1 MKQTTIHKH
10 RLAQAAESIPGF
22 RPSGDAA
29 RPSAV
34 PFGAVIA
41 LTLGLGLHAAWA
53 ENVIQGMNVT
63 NTPDG
68 GMQIRFTLA
77 TPPQSAPSH
86 FSIEQPSRIA
96 LDFQDTKLGLDKRF
110 QSIESSAVNDVR
122 FAESGGRTR
131 AVIGLKGNAAY
142 DIKTEGQDV
151 ILAIQPESRQASMEA
166 ASTQQPLTD
175 TVDAAEVDFRR
186 GSQGEGRLV
195 VKLARPNV
203 PMTMNAEGRRLII
216 DLPQTRL
223 TAEQYDVA
231 DFATPVSKVSVQQ
244 RGAGSRLIVET
255 SAPFDKLA
263 YQADNQLTVEVRPL
277 PKEQPATAG
286 LGPKTYQGERLTLK
300 FQDIEIRP
308 LLQLLADFTGNNIVV
323 SDSVQGRMS
332 LRLENVP
339 WDQAMD
345 LILTT
350 KGLSQRKSGNVIFV
364 APTAEITARE
374 KAEMEARKQS
384 EDLAPLMSEFMQ
396 VNYAK
401 ASDIAKLLRPTAVP
415 GAAAP
420 VAGTTGTVAARQVGF
435 LSPRG
440 TLTVD
445 ERTNTLLV
453 NDTPDSLDKIR
464 DLVKK
469 LDTPIKQV
477 LIESRIVIAT
487 DDFSRELGLKWGV
500 TGAFNTSGDPILL
513 SGNATGTGGMATN
526 IGSGSAPGVPS
537 LGDRFNINMPA
548 GSFTGKPVSG
558 SLGLAVLGSNV
569 LVDLELQALQVEGKG
584 EIVSSPRVI
593 TANGQKATIKQ
604 GKEIPY
610 LEQTSS
616 GATNIEFKEA
626 VLATEVTPQ
635 ITPNNDVIMDIKVQK
650 DEPDFTRSINGV
662 PPIDKREVNTKVQV
676 QNGETVVLGGI
687 YEISSADQINKIPF
701 LGDLP
706 ILGHLFK
713 TNGTKSNKFELI
725 IFVTPRI
732 VENGVMVNP
741 NN

>member
-10 RLAQAAESIPGF
+10 RLAQA
-22 RPSGDAA
+22 
-29 RPSAV
+29 
-34 PFGAVIA
+34 IA

-53 ENVIQGMNVT
+53 ENIIQGMNVT
-63 NTPDG
+63 PSPDG
-68 GMQIRFTLA
+68 GMQLRFTLA
-77 TPPQSAPSH
+77 EPLQTPPTH
-86 FSIEQPSRIA
+86 FSIEQPARIA
-96 LDFQDTKLGLDKRF
+96 LDFQDTRLGLDKRF
-110 QSIESSAVNDVR
+110 QSIESGAVNDVR

-131 AVIGLKGNAAY
+131 AVIGLKGAAPY
-142 DIKTEGQDV
+142 EVKTEGNDV

-166 ASTQQPLTD
+166 ASTRQPLTD
-175 TVDAAEVDFRR
+175 TADAADVDFRR
-186 GSQGEGRLV
+186 GSQGEGRLI
-195 VKLARPNV
+195 VKLTRPNV

-223 TAEQYDVA
+223 TAQQYDVA

-244 RGAGSRLIVET
+244 RGMGSRLIVET
-255 SAPFDKLA
+255 NAPFDKLA

-286 LGPKTYQGERLTLK
+286 LGPKTYSGERLTLK

-350 KGLSQRKSGNVIFV
+350 KGLSQRKNGNVIFV
-364 APTAEITARE
+364 APTAEIAARE
-374 KAEMEARKQS
+374 KAEMEARKQT

-401 ASDIAKLLRPTAVP
+401 ASDIARLLNPYYRPAGAG
-415 GAAAP
+415 GAAPTPAAP
-420 VAGTTGTVAARQVGF
+420 TGGTAAARTMGF

-453 NDTPDSLDKIR
+453 NDTPESLDKIR

-500 TGAFNTSGDPILL
+500 TGATSTGDPAYITGSANGTNILL
-513 SGNATGTGGMATN
+513 NNGGTKEAVDLD
-526 IGSGSAPGVPS
+526 S
-537 LGDRFNINMPA
+537 RFNINMPA
-548 GSFTGKPVSG
+548 GGFTGKPVSG

-713 TNGTKSNKFELI
+713 TNGTKNNKFELI

-732 VENGVMVNP
+732 VENGVMVTS

>member
-1 MKQTTIHKH
+1 M
-10 RLAQAAESIPGF
+10 
-22 RPSGDAA
+22 
-29 RPSAV
+29 
-34 PFGAVIA
+34 
-41 LTLGLGLHAAWA
+41 
-53 ENVIQGMNVT
+53 QGMNVT

-86 FSIEQPSRIA
+86 FSIEQPARIA
-96 LDFQDTKLGLDKRF
+96 LDFQDTKLGLEKRF
-110 QSIESSAVNDVR
+110 QNIESGAVNDIR

-131 AVIGLKGNAAY
+131 AVISLKGNAAY

-151 ILAIQPESRQASMEA
+151 ILAIRPALDGRTSEGLLTGVAEETEKMDQSHQASMQT
-166 ASTQQPLTD
+166 ASTQPPTD

-186 GSQGEGRLV
+186 GSQGEGRLI

-203 PMTMNAEGRRLII
+203 PMTMKAEGRRLIV

-223 TAEQYDVA
+223 TAQQYDVT

-244 RGAGSRLIVET
+244 RGAGSRLILET

-263 YQADNQLTVEVRPL
+263 YQTDNQLTVEVRPL
-277 PKEQPATAG
+277 PSAQPATAG

-350 KGLSQRKSGNVIFV
+350 KGLSQRKNGNVIFV
-364 APTAEITARE
+364 APTAEIVARE

-401 ASDIAKLLRPTAVP
+401 ASDIAKLLRPTAAP
-415 GAAAP
+415 GG
-420 VAGTTGTVAARQVGF
+420 AGTTGTAAARQGGF

-500 TGAFNTSGDPILL
+500 TGAFNTSDTPILL

-526 IGSGSAPGVPS
+526 IGSGNAPGVPS

-584 EIVSSPRVI
+584 EIISSPRVI
-593 TANGQKATIKQ
+593 TANGQTATIKQ

-610 LEQTSS
+610 LQQTSS
-616 GATNIEFKEA
+616 GATNIAFKEA

-650 DEPDFTRSINGV
+650 DEPDFTRSVNGV

-687 YEISSADQINKIPF
+687 YEIASADQINKIPF

-706 ILGHLFK
+706 ILGNLFK
-713 TNGTKSNKFELI
+713 TNGSKHNKFELI

-732 VENGVMVNP
+732 IENGVMVNP
-741 NN
+741 NNS

>member
-1 MKQTTIHKH
+1 MKQTTNHKH
-10 RLAQAAESIPGF
+10 RLAQA
-22 RPSGDAA
+22 
-29 RPSAV
+29 
-34 PFGAVIA
+34 IA

-53 ENVIQGMNVT
+53 ENIIQGMNVT
-63 NTPDG
+63 PSPDG
-68 GMQIRFTLA
+68 GMQFRFTLA
-77 TPPQSAPSH
+77 EPLQTPPTH
-86 FSIEQPSRIA
+86 FSIEQPARIA

-110 QSIESSAVNDVR
+110 QSIESGAVNDVR

-131 AVIGLKGNAAY
+131 AVIGLKGAAPY
-142 DIKTEGQDV
+142 EVRTEGNDV
-151 ILAIQPESRQASMEA
+151 ILTVQSESRQTNMEA
-166 ASTQQPLTD
+166 TSTQQPLSD

-186 GSQGEGRLV
+186 GSQGEGRLIV
-195 VKLARPNV
+195 NLARPNV
-203 PMTMNAEGRRLII
+203 PMTMNTEGRRLIV

-223 TAEQYDVA
+223 TTQQYDVA
-231 DFATPVSKVSVQQ
+231 DFATPVSKISVQQ
-244 RGAGSRLIVET
+244 RGMGSRLIVET
-255 SAPFDKLA
+255 NAPFDKLA
-263 YQADNQLTVEVRPL
+263 YQADNQLTVEIRPL
-277 PKEQPATAG
+277 PKEQPAAAAG
-286 LGPKTYQGERLTLK
+286 LGPKEYKGERLTLK

-339 WDQAMD
+339 WDQALD

-350 KGLSQRKSGNVIFV
+350 KGLSQRKNGNVIFV
-364 APTAEITARE
+364 APTAEIAARE
-374 KAEMEARKQS
+374 KAEMEARKQT
-384 EDLAPLMSEFMQ
+384 EDFTPLVSEFMQ
-396 VNYAK
+396 VNYTK
-401 ASDIAKLLRPTAVP
+401 AADIARLLNPYYRPAGAG
-415 GAAAP
+415 GAAPPPAAP
-420 VAGTTGTVAARQVGF
+420 TGGTTAARTMGF

-453 NDTPDSLDKIR
+453 NDTPESLDKIR

-500 TGAFNTSGDPILL
+500 TGAFNGKGDPVFV
-513 SGNATGTGGMATN
+513 SGNATGTSSMVANAGAGN
-526 IGSGSAPGVPS
+526 APGVPN

-548 GSFTGKPVSG
+548 GGFTSKPVTG
-558 SLGLAVLGSNV
+558 GLGLAVLGSNV

-593 TANGQKATIKQ
+593 TANGQKAVIKQ

-610 LEQTSS
+610 LQQTSS
-616 GATNIEFKEA
+616 GATNIAFKEA

-635 ITPNNDVIMDIKVQK
+635 ITPNNNVIMDIKVQK

-662 PPIDKREVNTKVQV
+662 PPIEKREVNTKVQV

-706 ILGHLFK
+706 VLGNLFK
-713 TNGTKSNKFELI
+713 TNGTKNNKFELI

-732 VENGVMVNP
+732 VENGVMVTS

>member
-1 MKQTTIHKH
+1 M
-10 RLAQAAESIPGF
+10 
-22 RPSGDAA
+22 
-29 RPSAV
+29 
-34 PFGAVIA
+34 
-41 LTLGLGLHAAWA
+41 
-53 ENVIQGMNVT
+53 QGMNVT

-86 FSIEQPSRIA
+86 FSIEQPARIA
-96 LDFQDTKLGLDKRF
+96 LDFQDTKLGLEKRF
-110 QSIESSAVNDVR
+110 QNIESGAVNDIR

-131 AVIGLKGNAAY
+131 AVISLKGNAAY

-151 ILAIQPESRQASMEA
+151 ILAIRPALDGRTSEGLLTGVAEETEKMDQSHQASMQT
-166 ASTQQPLTD
+166 ASTQPPTD

-186 GSQGEGRLV
+186 GSQGEGRLI

-203 PMTMNAEGRRLII
+203 PMTMKAEGRRLIV

-223 TAEQYDVA
+223 TAQQYDVT

-244 RGAGSRLIVET
+244 RGAGSRLILET

-263 YQADNQLTVEVRPL
+263 YQTDNQLTVEVRPL
-277 PKEQPATAG
+277 PSAQPATAG

-350 KGLSQRKSGNVIFV
+350 KGLSQRKNGNVIFV
-364 APTAEITARE
+364 APTAEIVARE

-401 ASDIAKLLRPTAVP
+401 ASDIAKLLRPTAAP
-415 GAAAP
+415 GG
-420 VAGTTGTVAARQVGF
+420 AGTTGTAAARQGGF

-548 GSFTGKPVSG
+548 GGFTGKPVSG

-650 DEPDFTRSINGV
+650 DEPDFTRSVNGV

-687 YEISSADQINKIPF
+687 YEIASADQINKIPF

-706 ILGHLFK
+706 ILGNLFK
-713 TNGTKSNKFELI
+713 TNGSKHNKFELI

-732 VENGVMVNP
+732 IENGVMVNP
-741 NN
+741 NNS

>member
-1 MKQTTIHKH
+1 MKQTTIYKH
-10 RLAQAAESIPGF
+10 RLAQA
-22 RPSGDAA
+22 
-29 RPSAV
+29 
-34 PFGAVIA
+34 IA
-41 LTLGLGLHAAWA
+41 LTLGLGFHAAWA
-53 ENVIQGMNVT
+53 ENIIQGMNVT
-63 NTPDG
+63 PSPDG
-68 GMQIRFTLA
+68 GMQLRFTLA
-77 TPPQSAPSH
+77 EPLQTPPTH
-86 FSIEQPSRIA
+86 FSIEQPARIA

-110 QSIESSAVNDVR
+110 QSIESGTVNDVR

-131 AVIGLKGNAAY
+131 AVIGLKGAAPY
-142 DIKTEGQDV
+142 EVKTEGNDV

-175 TVDAAEVDFRR
+175 TADAADVDFRR
-186 GSQGEGRLV
+186 GSQGEGRLI
-195 VKLARPNV
+195 VKLTRPNV

-223 TAEQYDVA
+223 TAQQYDVA

-244 RGAGSRLIVET
+244 RGMGSRLIVET
-255 SAPFDKLA
+255 NAPFDKLA

-286 LGPKTYQGERLTLK
+286 LGPKTYSGERLTLK

-350 KGLSQRKSGNVIFV
+350 KGLSQRKNGNVIFV
-364 APTAEITARE
+364 APTAEIAARE
-374 KAEMEARKQS
+374 KAEMEARKQT
-384 EDLAPLMSEFMQ
+384 EDLTPLVSEFIQ

-401 ASDIAKLLRPTAVP
+401 AADIARLLRPTAAP

-420 VAGTTGTVAARQVGF
+420 AAGTPGTAAARPLGF

-445 ERTNTLLV
+445 ERTNTLLI
-453 NDTPDSLDKIR
+453 NDTPESLDKIR

-487 DDFSRELGLKWGV
+487 DDFARELGLKWGV
-500 TGAFNTSGDPILL
+500 TGAFNGSGNPVFL
-513 SGNATGTGGMATN
+513 SGNATGTAGMVDNHAGGN
-526 IGSGSAPGVPS
+526 APGVPS
-537 LGDRFNINMPA
+537 LDNRFNVNMPA
-548 GSFTGKPVSG
+548 GGFSSKPVTG
-558 SLGLAVLGSNV
+558 GLGLAVLGSNV

-584 EIVSSPRVI
+584 EIISSPRVI

-610 LEQTSS
+610 LQQTSS
-616 GATNIEFKEA
+616 GATNIAFKEA
-626 VLATEVTPQ
+626 VLATDVTPQ
-635 ITPNNDVIMDIKVQK
+635 ITPNNNVIMDIKVQK
-650 DEPDFTRSINGV
+650 DEPDWTRSVNGV
-662 PPIDKREVNTKVQV
+662 PPIDKREVETKVQV
-676 QNGETVVLGGI
+676 RNGETVVLGGI

-706 ILGHLFK
+706 VLGHLFK
-713 TNGTKSNKFELI
+713 TNGTKNNKFELI

-732 VENGVMVNP
+732 IENGVMVSSN
-741 NN
+741 

>member
-1 MKQTTIHKH
+1 MKQTTIHKY
-10 RLAQAAESIPGF
+10 RLAQA
-22 RPSGDAA
+22 
-29 RPSAV
+29 
-34 PFGAVIA
+34 IA

-53 ENVIQGMNVT
+53 ENIIQGMNVT
-63 NTPDG
+63 PSPDG
-68 GMQIRFTLA
+68 GMQLRFTLA
-77 TPPQSAPSH
+77 APLQTPPTH
-86 FSIEQPSRIA
+86 FSIEQPARIA
-96 LDFQDTKLGLDKRF
+96 LDFQDTRLGLDKRF
-110 QSIESSAVNDVR
+110 QSIESGAVNDVR

-131 AVIGLKGNAAY
+131 AVIGLKGAAPY
-142 DIKTEGQDV
+142 EVKTEGNDV

-166 ASTQQPLTD
+166 ASTRQPLTD
-175 TVDAAEVDFRR
+175 TADAADVDFRR
-186 GSQGEGRLV
+186 GSQGEGRLI
-195 VKLARPNV
+195 VKLTRPNV

-223 TAEQYDVA
+223 TAQQYDVA

-244 RGAGSRLIVET
+244 RGMGSRLIVET
-255 SAPFDKLA
+255 NAPFDKLA

-277 PKEQPATAG
+277 PKEQPTTAG
-286 LGPKTYQGERLTLK
+286 LGPKTYSGERLTLK

-350 KGLSQRKSGNVIFV
+350 KGLSQRKNGNVIFV
-364 APTAEITARE
+364 APTAEIAARE
-374 KAEMEARKQS
+374 KAEMEARKQT

-401 ASDIAKLLRPTAVP
+401 ASDIARLLNPYYRPAGAG
-415 GAAAP
+415 GAAPTPAAP
-420 VAGTTGTVAARQVGF
+420 TGGTAAARTMGF

-453 NDTPDSLDKIR
+453 NDTPESLDKIR

-548 GSFTGKPVSG
+548 GGFTGKPVSG

-713 TNGTKSNKFELI
+713 TNGTKNNKFELI

-732 VENGVMVNP
+732 VENGVMVTS

>member
-1 MKQTTIHKH
+1 MKKPTLYQHP
-10 RLAQAAESIPGF
+10 LA
-22 RPSGDAA
+22 RTM
-29 RPSAV
+29 
-34 PFGAVIA
+34 A
-41 LTLGLGLHAAWA
+41 LALGLGLNAAWA
-53 ENVIQGMNVT
+53 ENVIQDMNVV

-68 GMQIRFTLA
+68 SMQIRFTMA
-77 TPPQSAPSH
+77 EPPKAAPTH
-86 FSIEQPSRIA
+86 FSIEQPARIA

-110 QSIESSAVNDVR
+110 QAIESGAVNDVR
-122 FAESGGRTR
+122 FAEAGGRTR
-131 AVIGLKGNAAY
+131 AVISLKGYTAY
-142 DIKTEGQDV
+142 DVKTEGQAI
-151 ILAIQPESRQASMEA
+151 ILTLRPDHRPANMEA
-166 ASTQQPLTD
+166 ASPQPQAD
-175 TVDAAEVDFRR
+175 TIDTAEVDFRR
-186 GSQGEGRLV
+186 GSQGEGRLIV
-195 VKLARPNV
+195 NLARPNV
-203 PMTMNAEGRRLII
+203 PMTMKAEGRRLIV

-223 TAEQYDVA
+223 TAQQYDVA
-231 DFATPVSKVSVQQ
+231 DFATPVSKVSVQPQ
-244 RGAGSRLIVET
+244 GTGSRLVIDT

-277 PKEQPATAG
+277 PKEQPATAAG
-286 LGPKTYQGERLTLK
+286 LGPKEYKGERLTLK

-350 KGLSQRKSGNVIFV
+350 KGLSQRKNGNVIFV
-364 APTAEITARE
+364 APTAEIAARE
-374 KAEMEARKQS
+374 KAEMEARKQT
-384 EDLAPLMSEFMQ
+384 EDLTPLVSEFMQ

-401 ASDIAKLLRPTAVP
+401 AADIARLLNPYYRPAGATGAPMPAPVP
-415 GAAAP
+415 TGTTAAARP
-420 VAGTTGTVAARQVGF
+420 LGF

-445 ERTNTLLV
+445 ERTNTLLI
-453 NDTPDSLDKIR
+453 NDTPESLDKIR

-500 TGAFNTSGDPILL
+500 TGAFNGSGDPVFL
-513 SGNATGTGGMATN
+513 SGNATGTTGMVNNYA
-526 IGSGSAPGVPS
+526 SGNAPGVPA
-537 LGDRFNINMPA
+537 LDNRFNVNMPA
-548 GSFTGKPVSG
+548 GNFTSKPVTG
-558 SLGLAVLGSNV
+558 GLGLAVLGSNV

-593 TANGQKATIKQ
+593 TANGQKAVIKQ

-610 LEQTSS
+610 LQQTSS
-616 GATNIEFKEA
+616 GATNIAFKEA
-626 VLATEVTPQ
+626 VLATDVTPQ
-635 ITPNNDVIMDIKVQK
+635 ITPNNNVIMEIKVQK
-650 DEPDFTRSINGV
+650 DEPDWTRSVNGV
-662 PPIDKREVNTKVQV
+662 PPIDKREVETKVQV
-676 QNGETVVLGGI
+676 KNGETVVLGGI
-687 YEISSADQINKIPF
+687 YEISSADQIQKIPF

-706 ILGHLFK
+706 ILGNLFK
-713 TNGTKSNKFELI
+713 TNGTKNNKFELI

-732 VENGVMVNP
+732 VENGVMVTS

>member
-10 RLAQAAESIPGF
+10 RLAQA
-22 RPSGDAA
+22 
-29 RPSAV
+29 
-34 PFGAVIA
+34 IA

-53 ENVIQGMNVT
+53 ENIIQGMNVT
-63 NTPDG
+63 PSPDG
-68 GMQIRFTLA
+68 GMQLRFTLA
-77 TPPQSAPSH
+77 EPLQTPPTH
-86 FSIEQPSRIA
+86 FSIEQPARIA
-96 LDFQDTKLGLDKRF
+96 LDFQDTRLGLDKRF
-110 QSIESSAVNDVR
+110 QSIESGAVNDVR

-131 AVIGLKGNAAY
+131 AVIGLKGAAPY
-142 DIKTEGQDV
+142 EVKTEGNDV

-166 ASTQQPLTD
+166 ASTRQPLTD
-175 TVDAAEVDFRR
+175 TADAADVDFRR
-186 GSQGEGRLV
+186 GSQGEGRLI
-195 VKLARPNV
+195 VKLTRPNV

-223 TAEQYDVA
+223 TAQQYDVA

-244 RGAGSRLIVET
+244 RGMGSRLIVET
-255 SAPFDKLA
+255 NAPFDKLA
-263 YQADNQLTVEVRPL
+263 YQVDNQLTVEVRPL

-286 LGPKTYQGERLTLK
+286 LGPKTYSGERLTLK

-350 KGLSQRKSGNVIFV
+350 KGLSQRKNGNVIFV
-364 APTAEITARE
+364 APTAEIAARE
-374 KAEMEARKQS
+374 KAEMEARKQT

-401 ASDIAKLLRPTAVP
+401 ASDIARLLNPYYRPAGAG
-415 GAAAP
+415 GAAPTPAAP
-420 VAGTTGTVAARQVGF
+420 TGGTAAARTMGF

-453 NDTPDSLDKIR
+453 NDTPESLDKIR

-548 GSFTGKPVSG
+548 GGFTGKPVSG

-713 TNGTKSNKFELI
+713 TNGTKNNKFELI

-732 VENGVMVNP
+732 VENGVMVTS

>member
-1 MKQTTIHKH
+1 MKQTTIYKH
-10 RLAQAAESIPGF
+10 RLAQA
-22 RPSGDAA
+22 
-29 RPSAV
+29 
-34 PFGAVIA
+34 IA

-53 ENVIQGMNVT
+53 ENIIQGMNVT
-63 NTPDG
+63 PSPDG
-68 GMQIRFTLA
+68 GMQLRFTLA
-77 TPPQSAPSH
+77 APLQTPPTH
-86 FSIEQPSRIA
+86 FSIEQPARIA
-96 LDFQDTKLGLDKRF
+96 LDFQDTRLGLDKRF
-110 QSIESSAVNDVR
+110 QSIESGAVNDVR

-131 AVIGLKGNAAY
+131 AVIGLKGTAPY
-142 DIKTEGQDV
+142 EVKTEGNDV
-151 ILAIQPESRQASMEA
+151 ILAIQPESQQASMEA
-166 ASTQQPLTD
+166 VSTQQPLTD
-175 TVDAAEVDFRR
+175 TADAADVDFRR
-186 GSQGEGRLV
+186 GSQGEGRLI
-195 VKLARPNV
+195 VKLTRPNV

-223 TAEQYDVA
+223 TAQQYDVA

-244 RGAGSRLIVET
+244 RGMGSRLIVET

-286 LGPKTYQGERLTLK
+286 LGPKTYSGERLTLK

-350 KGLSQRKSGNVIFV
+350 KGLSQRKNGNVIFI
-364 APTAEITARE
+364 APTAEIVARE
-374 KAEMEARKQS
+374 KAEMEARKQT
-384 EDLAPLMSEFMQ
+384 EDLTPLMSEFMQ

-445 ERTNTLLV
+445 ERTNTLLI
-453 NDTPDSLDKIR
+453 NDTPESLDKIR

-558 SLGLAVLGSNV
+558 SLGLAVLGANV

-610 LEQTSS
+610 LQQTSS
-616 GATNIEFKEA
+616 GATNIAFKEA
-626 VLATEVTPQ
+626 VLATDVTPQ
-635 ITPNNDVIMDIKVQK
+635 ITPNNNVIMDIKVQK
-650 DEPDFTRSINGV
+650 DEPDWARSVNGV
-662 PPIDKREVNTKVQV
+662 PPIDKREVETKVQV
-676 QNGETVVLGGI
+676 KNGETVVLGGI

-713 TNGTKSNKFELI
+713 TNGTKNNKFELI

-732 VENGVMVNP
+732 VENGVMVTS